1 MEAGTTA
8 AVPVIFSCP
17 GLKPYDIMVANHKE
31 VTAMTFQEL
40 ARARYSVRSFKNVPI
55 KDEDMNL
62 ILEAGRV
69 APTACNNQPQ
79 KIFVA
84 KSEEARKKLASV
96 CRCTFDAPVILVVC
110 YDRNRDWKN
119 KLQPGYES
127 GETDAA
133 IVCTHMMLQAFEL
146 GIGSCWVG
154 YFNAN
159 DVASALSLP
168 ENLTVSALLPMGYP
182 AENAAPLPLHT
193 QFREFADTIEE
204 I

>member
-1 MEAGTTA
+1 
-8 AVPVIFSCP
+8 
-17 GLKPYDIMVANHKE
+17 
-31 VTAMTFQEL
+31 MTFQEL
-40 ARARYSVRSFKNVPI
+40 AKNRYSVRSFRNMPI
-55 KDEDMNL
+55 KDEHMNL

-79 KIFVA
+79 KIYVA
-84 KSEEARKKLASV
+84 KSEESRAKLASV

-119 KLQPGYES
+119 KLMPGYES

-133 IVCTHMMLQAFEL
+133 IVCTHMMLQAADL

-154 YFNAN
+154 YFNAQT
-159 DVASALSLP
+159 VAQVLGLP
-168 ENLTVSALLPMGYP
+168 EHVTVSALLPMGYP
-182 AENAAPLPLHT
+182 AEDAKPLPLHSN
-193 QFREFADTIEE
+193 FREFADTIEE

>member
-1 MEAGTTA
+1 
-8 AVPVIFSCP
+8 
-17 GLKPYDIMVANHKE
+17 
-31 VTAMTFQEL
+31 MTFQEL
-40 ARARYSVRSFKNVPI
+40 ARARYSVRSFKDVPI
-55 KDEDMNL
+55 KNEELDL

-79 KIFVA
+79 KIYIA
-84 KSEEARKKLASV
+84 KSEEARWKLASV
-96 CRCTFDAPVILVVC
+96 CRCTFGAPVILVVC
-110 YDRNRDWKN
+110 YDRDRDWKN
-119 KLQPGYES
+119 KLQPGHES

-159 DVASALSLP
+159 DVAGALGLP

-193 QFREFADTIEE
+193 QFRDLADMIEE

>member
-1 MEAGTTA
+1 
-8 AVPVIFSCP
+8 
-17 GLKPYDIMVANHKE
+17 
-31 VTAMTFQEL
+31 MTFLEL
-40 ARARYSVRSFKNVPI
+40 AKARYSVRSFKDQPVS
-55 KDEDMNL
+55 DEHLKL

-79 KIFVA
+79 KIYIA
-84 KSEEARKKLASV
+84 KSEESRKKLASV
-96 CRCTFDAPVILVVC
+96 CHCTFDAPVILVVC
-110 YDRNRDWKN
+110 YDRTRDWKN

-154 YFNAN
+154 YFNAQVVS
-159 DVASALSLP
+159 DILGLP
-168 ENLTVSALLPMGYP
+168 ENITVSALLPMGYP
-182 AENAAPLPLHT
+182 SENAKPLGLHS
-193 QFREFADTIEE
+193 QYREFMDTIEE

>member
-1 MEAGTTA
+1 
-8 AVPVIFSCP
+8 
-17 GLKPYDIMVANHKE
+17 
-31 VTAMTFQEL
+31 MTFQEL
-40 ARARYSVRSFKNVPI
+40 AKNRYSVRSFRNMPI
-55 KDEDMNL
+55 KDEHMNL

-79 KIFVA
+79 KIYVA
-84 KSEEARKKLASV
+84 KSEESRAKLASV
-96 CRCTFDAPVILVVC
+96 CRCTFDAPVVLVVC

-119 KLQPGYES
+119 KLMPGHES

-133 IVCTHMMLQAFEL
+133 IVCTHMMLQAADL

-154 YFNAN
+154 YFNAQT
-159 DVASALSLP
+159 VAQVLGLP
-168 ENLTVSALLPMGYP
+168 EHVTVSALLPMGYP
-182 AENAAPLPLHT
+182 AEDAKPLPLHS

>member
-1 MEAGTTA
+1 
-8 AVPVIFSCP
+8 
-17 GLKPYDIMVANHKE
+17 
-31 VTAMTFQEL
+31 MTFQEL
-40 ARARYSVRSFKNVPI
+40 AHARYSVRSFKNQPI
-55 KDEDMNL
+55 EEEKMNL
-62 ILEAGRV
+62 ILEAGRI

-79 KIFVA
+79 KIYVA

-110 YDRNRDWKN
+110 YDRTRDWKN
-119 KLQPGYES
+119 KLMPGYES

-154 YFNAN
+154 YFNAQEVSEVL
-159 DVASALSLP
+159 DLP
-168 ENLTVSALLPMGYP
+168 EDIVVSALLPIGYP

-193 QFREFADTIEE
+193 QYREFADTIEE

>member
-1 MEAGTTA
+1 
-8 AVPVIFSCP
+8 
-17 GLKPYDIMVANHKE
+17 
-31 VTAMTFQEL
+31 MTFQEL
-40 ARARYSVRSFKNVPI
+40 ARARYSVRSFKDAPI
-55 KDEDMNL
+55 KDEELNL

-79 KIFVA
+79 KIYVA
-84 KSEEARKKLASV
+84 KSEEVRRKLASV

-159 DVASALSLP
+159 VVAGALGLP
-168 ENLTVSALLPMGYP
+168 ENITVSALLPIGYP

-193 QFREFADTIEE
+193 QFREFEDTIEE